1 MLNDVRSGTNIA
13 GWGNSQVINLAFD
26 FYDVMAMLS
35 NTLRATMEAI
45 AHFLDVKQE

>member
-1 MLNDVRSGTNIA
+1 MMSEAGPTHIA
-13 GWGNSQVINLAFD
+13 DWGNSQVINLAFD

-35 NTLRATMEAI
+35 NTLRAMMEASH